1 MRLGCITFPRPVSY
15 PIRFLTRLARPLTL
29 NIVRTFSRDYGY
41 RFDISGY
48 FPRAIRTL
56 CLICVGVFLLQ
67 TFSRLFFHA
76 EGWYFWIYYFGLAPR
91 TVVHGVD
98 GIPIPAV
105 WQPVTYLF
113 LHSGILH
120 ILFNLLYLAMFGADL
135 EHMWGSKKFYTYF
148 FLCGIGAGLTDL
160 IVRTALDPH
169 MRGLATVPTIGASGA
184 IYGVLLAAAVIM
196 PHRQV
201 WMFPLP
207 VTISMRLF
215 VIVMGAIEFFLTIGA
230 TGDGVSHVC
239 HLGGMLAGY
248 LYLRRGTHLYNFRN
262 YFSDWKRKRL
272 RKKFEVYV
280 REHRDKPPSRPD
292 NWVN

>member
-1 MRLGCITFPRPVSY
+1 MG
-15 PIRFLTRLARPLTL
+15 
-29 NIVRTFSRDYGY
+29 TFSRGYGY
-41 RFDISGY
+41 RFDLSGY
-48 FPRAIRTL
+48 FPKAIKTL
-56 CLICVGVFLLQ
+56 CLICIGVFLLQ
-67 TFSRLFFHA
+67 MFSRLFFGPD
-76 EGWYFWIYYFGLAPR
+76 GWFFWIQYFGLSPHA
-91 TVVHGVD
+91 VFKGVSVF
-98 GIPIPAV
+98 GLPIPAV
-105 WQPVTYLF
+105 WQPITYLF
-113 LHSGILH
+113 LHAGILH

-135 EHMWGSKKFYTYF
+135 EHMWGAKKFYTYF
-148 FLCGIGAGLTDL
+148 FVCGLGAGFTDL

-169 MRGLATVPTIGASGA
+169 MQRLALVPTIGASGA

-196 PHRQV
+196 PQRQV
-201 WMFPLP
+201 WLFPLP

-262 YFSDWKRKRL
+262 YFSDWKRR
-272 RKKFEVYV
+272 RMRRKFEVYV

>member
-1 MRLGCITFPRPVSY
+1 M
-15 PIRFLTRLARPLTL
+15 
-29 NIVRTFSRDYGY
+29 RTFSRDYGY
-41 RFDISGY
+41 RFDIGGY
-48 FPRAIRTL
+48 FPRAIKTL
-56 CLICVGVFLLQ
+56 CMICVGVFLLQ
-67 TFSRLFFHA
+67 TLSRLFFHTDL
-76 EGWYFWIYYFGLAPR
+76 WIYYFGLAPR

-98 GIPIPAV
+98 GFPIPAV
-105 WQPVTYLF
+105 WQLVTYLF

-135 EHMWGSKKFYTYF
+135 EHMWGSKKFYRYF
-148 FLCGIGAGLTDL
+148 FLCGIGAGVTDL
-160 IVRTALDPH
+160 IVRSALDPH

-184 IYGVLLAAAVIM
+184 IYGVLLAAAVIT

-262 YFSDWKRKRL
+262 YFSDWRRKRL

>member
-1 MRLGCITFPRPVSY
+1 VGIL
-15 PIRFLTRLARPLTL
+15 
-29 NIVRTFSRDYGY
+29 SRGYGY
-41 RFDISGY
+41 RFDLSGY
-48 FPRAIRTL
+48 FPRAIKTL
-56 CLICVGVFLLQ
+56 CIICVAVFLLQ
-67 TFSRLFFHA
+67 TFSRLFFGA
-76 EGWYFWIYYFGLAPR
+76 EGWYFWLYYFGLSPR
-91 TVVHGVD
+91 GVL
-98 GIPIPAV
+98 GGFL
-105 WQPVTYLF
+105 WQPFSYLF

-135 EHMWGSKKFYTYF
+135 EHMWGAKRFYTYF
-148 FLCGIGAGLTDL
+148 FLCGVGAGITDL
-160 IVRTALDPH
+160 IVRIALDPH
-169 MRGLATVPTIGASGA
+169 LQRLATVPTIGASGA
-184 IYGVLLAAAVIM
+184 IYGVLLAAAVIT

-262 YFSDWKRKRL
+262 YFADWKRKRM